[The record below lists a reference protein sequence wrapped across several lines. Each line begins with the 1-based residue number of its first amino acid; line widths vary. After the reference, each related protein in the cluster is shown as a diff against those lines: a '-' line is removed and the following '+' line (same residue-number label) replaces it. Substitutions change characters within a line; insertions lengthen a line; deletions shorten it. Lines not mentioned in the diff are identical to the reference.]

1 MFDAQLLLEELTSCL
16 EEDIEKHDTLN
27 PKLWNSDNTLKKEVR
42 EAILRIV
49 DDFVSKLKEDEIK
62 LELKDIKLV
71 GSNCSYNYTDKSDLD
86 IHLVADTETLECPDN
101 LYPLLYSAYRSIW
114 NKNHDVTLNGVPAE
128 LFVETSDTE
137 QMTEAKQQTAVK
149 SNGIYSVLKNKWI
162 KEPVAEDIP
171 DIDMDEFE
179 EQFKLWEDRYNRLIG
194 DNEIDVDMPIEEAVI
209 TESNQLY
216 GLYAYYIDPQTHKVI
231 EEANDGNPVEV
242 GTRQFLLK
250 KKNEYIDSWNT
261 NNAGTMFKFVIR
273 YIGNE

>member
-101 LYPLLYSAYRSIW
+101 LYQYNY
-114 NKNHDVTLNGVPAE
+114 KNN
-128 LFVETSDTE
+128 
-137 QMTEAKQQTAVK
+137 
-149 SNGIYSVLKNKWI
+149 
-162 KEPVAEDIP
+162 
-171 DIDMDEFE
+171 
-179 EQFKLWEDRYNRLIG
+179 
-194 DNEIDVDMPIEEAVI
+194 
-209 TESNQLY
+209 
-216 GLYAYYIDPQTHKVI
+216 
-231 EEANDGNPVEV
+231 
-242 GTRQFLLK
+242 
-250 KKNEYIDSWNT
+250 
-261 NNAGTMFKFVIR
+261 
-273 YIGNE
+273 